1 MEDGVGPSFALN
13 ASTLAVIGALLG
25 ALAGTISFL
34 FRALVQAKEQ
44 HIATVIKELEQQRA
58 VMMAEIAALKL
69 DRDYFRDLALAGRGR
84 GARAAP
90 ATPEPRRLDRGRG

>member
-44 HIATVIKELEQQRA
+44 HIATVVRELEQQRA
-58 VMMAEIAALKL
+58 VMMAEIAALKV
-69 DRDYFRDLALAGRGR
+69 DRDYFRDLAMAGRGR
-84 GARAAP
+84 RAAP
-90 ATPEPRRLDRGRG
+90 APTPEPARLARGRG